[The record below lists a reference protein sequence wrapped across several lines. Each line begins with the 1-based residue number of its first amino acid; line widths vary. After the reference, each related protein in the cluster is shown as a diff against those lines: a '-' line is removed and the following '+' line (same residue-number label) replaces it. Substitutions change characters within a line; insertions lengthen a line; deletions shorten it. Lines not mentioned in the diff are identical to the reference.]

1 MHICIHTHIS
11 HIHIHIYVCVCV
23 CLYIYI
29 YTHTNTHTHT
39 QHTWQPSHIAW
50 DTHAFWSMSHSI
62 PTSKKCPAFQKSF
75 KIFPHLL
82 HFQFLDDF
90 ISRVFINIVF
100 CWYSA
105 SNEVFDLHAF
115 LFQIHSSFLKMADSK
130 KQKHLTAYD
139 PSWEKD
145 FPIGPVSQN
154 KHAFYCHPS

>member
-1 MHICIHTHIS
+1 MILCKFFMKR
-11 HIHIHIYVCVCV
+11 CP
-23 CLYIYI
+23 
-29 YTHTNTHTHT
+29 NTFRGSYLLTVPHCAGHVRILIDV
-39 QHTWQPSHIAW
+39 PRYARIKE
-50 DTHAFWSMSHSI
+50 MSRI
-62 PTSKKCPAFQKSF
+62 F
-75 KIFPHLL
+75 KNPLKFFRIFP

-100 CWYSA
+100 CRYSA

-130 KQKHLTAYD
+130 KQKCLTAND

-145 FPIGPVSQN
+145 FPIGPASQN